1 MTDYEFKYLNGIWY
15 RNRPIKNAA
24 RFLDRSVASVKK
36 KAVRLGIYKSIDT
49 FGVRTLA
56 KFFNVDFRVVCHG
69 FDLQILF
76 ASDVYKR
83 QEKFDM
89 PCEKKTYN
97 GINHYDI
104 DLEEFWKWAYGH
116 RNIIN
121 WSKYDRGTLPLEPE
135 WVLIEKN
142 NYKPGKSRSRWTQ
155 QEIVM
160 VRSLLRK
167 GKSYKEI
174 ASEMGRTYN
183 SICHLMK
190 SGKVY
195 S

>member
-1 MTDYEFKYLNGIWY
+1 MRREWTEDEIKYLNGIWY

-36 KAVRLGIYKSIDT
+36 KAVSLGIYKSMDT

-56 KFFNVDFRVVCHG
+56 KFFNVDFRVVTRW
-69 FDLQILF
+69 I
-76 ASDVYKR
+76 
-83 QEKFDM
+83 EKFDM

-104 DLEEFWKWAYGH
+104 DLEEFWKWAYKH
-116 RNIIN
+116 RDIIN
-121 WSKYDRGTLPLEPE
+121 WSKYNRGTLPLEPE
-135 WVLIEKN
+135 WVLTEKN

-155 QEIVM
+155 QEILM
-160 VRSLLRK
+160 VRLLLRK

-174 ASEMGRTYN
+174 ASEMGRTYD
-183 SICHLMK
+183 SISHLVR

>member
-1 MTDYEFKYLNGIWY
+1 MGREWTEDEIKYLNGIWY

-36 KAVRLGIYKSIDT
+36 KAVSLGIYKSMDT
-49 FGVRTLA
+49 FGAKTLA
-56 KFFNVDFRVVCHG
+56 KFFNVDFRVVTRW
-69 FDLQILF
+69 I
-76 ASDVYKR
+76 
-83 QEKFDM
+83 EKFDM

-104 DLEEFWKWAYGH
+104 DLEEFWKWAYKH
-116 RNIIN
+116 RDIIN

-135 WVLIEKN
+135 WVLTEKN
-142 NYKPGKSRSRWTQ
+142 NYKSGKSRSRWTQ
-155 QEIVM
+155 QEILM

-174 ASEMGRTYN
+174 ASEMGRTYD
-183 SICHLMK
+183 SIRHLMK

>member
-1 MTDYEFKYLNGIWY
+1 MRREWTEDEIKYLNGIWY

-49 FGVRTLA
+49 FGAKTLA
-56 KFFNVDFRVVCHG
+56 KCFNVDFRVV
-69 FDLQILF
+69 I
-76 ASDVYKR
+76 R
-83 QEKFDM
+83 WIEKFDM

-116 RNIIN
+116 RDIIN
-121 WSKYDRGTLPLEPE
+121 WSKYGRGTLPLEPE
-135 WVLIEKN
+135 WVLTEKN
-142 NYKPGKSRSRWTQ
+142 NYKSGKSRSRWTQ
-155 QEIVM
+155 QEILM
-160 VRSLLRK
+160 VRSLLRM

-174 ASEMGRTYN
+174 ALEMGRTYD
-183 SICHLMK
+183 SISHLVR